1 MAFCGVPIGGVH
13 GSFSPTRMV
22 RRPTDA
28 ETLAEANWRHE
39 IRSSAK
45 PAVPSDAVHIHQPR
59 RAASKIDTNTQLA
72 SRCVSYDTVIRLS
85 NLPTR

>member
-1 MAFCGVPIGGVH
+1 MRGAFGGVH

-28 ETLAEANWRHE
+28 ETLAETNWRHE

-45 PAVPSDAVHIHQPR
+45 PAVPSDAAVIPEKP
-59 RAASKIDTNTQLA
+59 AL
-72 SRCVSYDTVIRLS
+72 SREGLVTVGLCD
-85 NLPTR
+85 